1 MHNLYRL
8 SIIPMVAGLL
18 AAALTSYVV
27 SLNQAESLILT
38 MIPPISAVIVTVVCF
53 LMMVLRPLRQFLDSV
68 NDILKMR
75 DTTIKTEATWL
86 QPSTTAINR
95 YFESTRSIQKDL
107 SDNGSH
113 IAISAAEMSYAAD
126 QLKIKLNEESKDS
139 AQIVSSTESI
149 SGTMATMLQ
158 QTLEAANATNE
169 AMKINKK
176 GSDAIAETIPAMEG
190 TRDMIQKN
198 AEIIAE
204 LEAKSEKIIQ
214 VTSIISDI
222 AEQTNL
228 LALNAAIEAARAGE
242 QGRGFAVVADE
253 VRALAAKTSGATSQI
268 GSTVNEINSEIKL
281 AVSNTQSLLSTIDH
295 GVKMT
300 QSIGQ
305 HLSDINIQSEA
316 IQQSVNHLASSMNE
330 NNNDIKNISS
340 VISQTSER
348 LSKTEADVASIADR
362 SQGLSETAEKIYES
376 FGESSLGELHDHVLL
391 EARNAAADIADRF
404 TAAIADGRISEQKL
418 FDRNYREI
426 PKTSPVKF
434 STDFDGFTDEVLP
447 MIQEPILE
455 RHAFIA
461 YAGAVD
467 NNGYFPTHNKRYSQP
482 LTGDYNAD
490 LVNNRTKRIFSDRT
504 GLRCGN
510 NTRPFLLQ
518 TYKRDT
524 GEVMHDLS
532 VPIIVH
538 GKHWGGFRIGYQS

>member
-75 DTTIKTEATWL
+75 DTTIKTEAIWL

-95 YFESTRSIQKDL
+95 YFESTRNIQKDL

-126 QLKIKLNEESKDS
+126 QLKIKINEESKDS

-447 MIQEPILE
+447 TIQEPILE

>member
-18 AAALTSYVV
+18 AAALTSYVA

-75 DTTIKTEATWL
+75 DTTIKTEAAWL
-86 QPSTTAINR
+86 QPSITAINR
-95 YFESTRSIQKDL
+95 YFESTRNIQKDL

-376 FGESSLGELHDHVLL
+376 FGESSIGELHDHVLL

-404 TAAIADGRISEQKL
+404 IAAIADGRISEQKL

>member
-68 NDILKMR
+68 NGILKMR
-75 DTTIKTEATWL
+75 DTTIKTEAAWL
-86 QPSTTAINR
+86 QPSITAINR
-95 YFESTRSIQKDL
+95 YFESTRNIQKDL

-376 FGESSLGELHDHVLL
+376 FGESSIGELHDHVLL

-404 TAAIADGRISEQKL
+404 IAAIADGRISEQKL

>member
-38 MIPPISAVIVTVVCF
+38 MIPPISAVVVTVVCF

-75 DTTIKTEATWL
+75 DTTIKTEAAWL
-86 QPSTTAINR
+86 QPSITAINR
-95 YFESTRSIQKDL
+95 YFESTRNIQKDL

-376 FGESSLGELHDHVLL
+376 FGESSIGELHDHVLL

-404 TAAIADGRISEQKL
+404 IAAIADGRISEQKL

>member
-38 MIPPISAVIVTVVCF
+38 MIPPISAVVVTVVCF

-68 NDILKMR
+68 NGILKMR
-75 DTTIKTEATWL
+75 DTTIKTEAAWL
-86 QPSTTAINR
+86 QPSITAINR
-95 YFESTRSIQKDL
+95 YFESTRNIQKDL

-376 FGESSLGELHDHVLL
+376 FGESSIGELHDHVLL

-404 TAAIADGRISEQKL
+404 IAAIADGRISEQKL

>member
-18 AAALTSYVV
+18 AAALTSYIV

-68 NDILKMR
+68 NGILKMR
-75 DTTIKTEATWL
+75 DTTIKTEAIWL

-95 YFESTRSIQKDL
+95 YFESTRNIQKDL

-126 QLKIKLNEESKDS
+126 QLKIKINEESKDS

-447 MIQEPILE
+447 TIQEPILE

>member
-75 DTTIKTEATWL
+75 DTTIKTEAAWL
-86 QPSTTAINR
+86 QPSITAINR
-95 YFESTRSIQKDL
+95 YFESTRNIQKDL

-404 TAAIADGRISEQKL
+404 IAAIADGRISEQKL

>member
-75 DTTIKTEATWL
+75 DTTIKTEAAWL
-86 QPSTTAINR
+86 QPSITAINR

-490 LVNNRTKRIFSDRT
+490 LLNNRTKRIFSDRT

>member
-1 MHNLYRL
+1 
-8 SIIPMVAGLL
+8 
-18 AAALTSYVV
+18 
-27 SLNQAESLILT
+27 

-126 QLKIKLNEESKDS
+126 QLKIKINEESKDS

-362 SQGLSETAEKIYES
+362 SQGLSETSEKIYES
-376 FGESSLGELHDHVLL
+376 FGESSLGEPHDHVLL

>member
-18 AAALTSYVV
+18 AAALTSYVA

-53 LMMVLRPLRQFLDSV
+53 FMMVLRPLRQFLDSV

-75 DTTIKTEATWL
+75 DTTIKTEAAWL
-86 QPSTTAINR
+86 QPSITAINR
-95 YFESTRSIQKDL
+95 YFESTRNIQKDL

-126 QLKIKLNEESKDS
+126 QLKIKINEESKDS

-376 FGESSLGELHDHVLL
+376 FGESSIGELHDHVLL

-404 TAAIADGRISEQKL
+404 IAAIADGRISEQKL

>member
-18 AAALTSYVV
+18 AAALTSYVA

-38 MIPPISAVIVTVVCF
+38 MIPPISAVVVTVVCF

-68 NDILKMR
+68 NGILKMR
-75 DTTIKTEATWL
+75 DTTIKTEAAWL
-86 QPSTTAINR
+86 QPSITAINR
-95 YFESTRSIQKDL
+95 YFESTRNIQKDL

-376 FGESSLGELHDHVLL
+376 FGESSIGELHDHVLL

-404 TAAIADGRISEQKL
+404 IAAIADGRISEQKL

>member
-18 AAALTSYVV
+18 AAALTSNLV
-27 SLNQAESLILT
+27 SLSQAESLILT

-53 LMMVLRPLRQFLDSV
+53 FMMVLRPLRQFLDSV
-68 NDILKMR
+68 NGILKMR

-86 QPSTTAINR
+86 QPSTIAINK

-113 IAISAAEMSYAAD
+113 IAISAAEMSFAAD

-176 GSDAIAETIPAMEG
+176 GSDAIAETIPEMEG

-348 LSKTEADVASIADR
+348 LTKTEADVASIADR

-482 LTGDYNAD
+482 LTGDYKAD

>member
-18 AAALTSYVV
+18 AAALTSYIV

-75 DTTIKTEATWL
+75 DTTIKTEAIWL

-95 YFESTRSIQKDL
+95 YFESTRNIQKDL

-126 QLKIKLNEESKDS
+126 QLKIKINEESKDS

-447 MIQEPILE
+447 TIQEPILE

>member
-18 AAALTSYVV
+18 AVVLTSYLV
-27 SLNQAESLILT
+27 SLYQAESLILT

-53 LMMVLRPLRQFLDSV
+53 FMMVLRPLRQFLDSV
-68 NDILKMR
+68 NGILKMR
-75 DTTIKTEATWL
+75 DTTINTEAIWL

-176 GSDAIAETIPAMEG
+176 GSDAIAETIPEMEG

-281 AVSNTQSLLSTIDH
+281 AVSNTHSLLSTIDH

-316 IQQSVNHLASSMNE
+316 IQRSVNHLASSMNE

-482 LTGDYNAD
+482 LTGDYKAD

>member
-18 AAALTSYVV
+18 AAALTSYVA

-38 MIPPISAVIVTVVCF
+38 MIPPISAVVVTVVCF

-75 DTTIKTEATWL
+75 DTTIKTEAAWL
-86 QPSTTAINR
+86 QPSITAINR
-95 YFESTRSIQKDL
+95 YFESTRNIQKDL

-376 FGESSLGELHDHVLL
+376 FGESSIGELHDHVLL

-404 TAAIADGRISEQKL
+404 IAAIADGRISEQKL

>member
-8 SIIPMVAGLL
+8 SIIPVVAGLL

-38 MIPPISAVIVTVVCF
+38 MIPPISAVVVTVVCF

-75 DTTIKTEATWL
+75 DTTIKTEAAWL
-86 QPSTTAINR
+86 QPSITAINR
-95 YFESTRSIQKDL
+95 YFESTRNIQKDL

-376 FGESSLGELHDHVLL
+376 FGESSIGELHDHVLL

-404 TAAIADGRISEQKL
+404 IAAIADGRISEQKL

>member
-68 NDILKMR
+68 NGILKMR

-86 QPSTTAINR
+86 QPSTIAINK

-113 IAISAAEMSYAAD
+113 IAISAAEMSFAAD

-149 SGTMATMLQ
+149 SGTMAAMLQ

-176 GSDAIAETIPAMEG
+176 GSDAIAETIPEMEG

-340 VISQTSER
+340 VINQTSER

-482 LTGDYNAD
+482 LTGDYKAD

>member
-1 MHNLYRL
+1 
-8 SIIPMVAGLL
+8 
-18 AAALTSYVV
+18 
-27 SLNQAESLILT
+27 

-75 DTTIKTEATWL
+75 DTTIKTEAAWL
-86 QPSTTAINR
+86 QPSITAINR

-376 FGESSLGELHDHVLL
+376 FGESSIGELHDHVLL

-404 TAAIADGRISEQKL
+404 IAAIADGRISEQKL

>member
-75 DTTIKTEATWL
+75 DTTIKTEAAWL
-86 QPSTTAINR
+86 QPSITAINR
-95 YFESTRSIQKDL
+95 YFESTRNIQKDL

-376 FGESSLGELHDHVLL
+376 FGESSIGELHDHVLL

-404 TAAIADGRISEQKL
+404 IAAIADGRISEQKL